1 MQPSATTR
9 GDSPP
14 LTDLSPETRHMIEET
29 AREEI
34 EAFGASGC
42 PEAIARLAEVGRRSA
57 VGGDEVAVMTRLVSD
72 AQDEIAERLRNQ
84 RAVLSMFGAMSRIH
98 KLAVAG

>member
-1 MQPSATTR
+1 MQPSAATR
-9 GDSPP
+9 GASPR
-14 LTDLSPETRHMIEET
+14 LSDLSPETRYMIEET

-57 VGGDEVAVMTRLVSD
+57 VGGDEAATMTRLVSE
-72 AQDEIAERLRNQ
+72 AQDKIAERLRNQ
-84 RAVLSMFGAMSRIH
+84 HAVLSLFGATSRIH
-98 KLAVAG
+98 KLAVAR